1 MRLSRNI
8 PTRFFEV
15 WKMRNTKECL
25 FLYKWRRLQ
34 NNQSCLRKT
43 KNTMISEMDGEAEI
57 SVADVDLE
65 KANVAATVVSIAIE
79 ATKKA
84 DGVIFNVAEQ

>member
-1 MRLSRNI
+1 
-8 PTRFFEV
+8 
-15 WKMRNTKECL
+15 MRNTKECL
-25 FLYKWRRLQ
+25 FLCKWRRLQ
-34 NNQSCLRKT
+34 NNQSYLRKT

-65 KANVAATVVSIAIE
+65 KANVAATVVLTAIE

-84 DGVIFNVAEQ
+84 DGVIFNVA